1 MRLIDA
7 DALREVWLEWDIYD
21 EIEANTVLYSI
32 DDQPTINPEDLR
44 PKGRWEAPAEHRFS
58 FKGKHLGT
66 ICSCCCS
73 WSDNQYDFCP
83 NCGARMEE

>member
-7 DALREVWLEWDIYD
+7 DALREGWLEWDIYD

-44 PKGRWEAPAEHRFS
+44 PKGKWEEYIDEDECWGRMIYPRCSRCQWIDMVEH
-58 FKGKHLGT
+58 K
-66 ICSCCCS
+66 
-73 WSDNQYDFCP
+73 FCP
-83 NCGARMEE
+83 NCGAQMEE